1 VGIIGEKGVMR
12 DQDGTRIF
20 VLGAVMGVL
29 AILGLFVAAGARKGA
44 FYTTGLGL
52 FLFCVLFIFAMIHR
66 YVGR

>member
-1 VGIIGEKGVMR
+1 MR

-29 AILGLFVAAGARKGA
+29 AILGLFVAAGAREGV